1 MQSTEEMIIN
11 VQEIEPRFRHQT
23 IFESFSQLLDGES
36 LIIHN
41 NHDPL
46 PVYHQLLDMW
56 GEIFTWEY
64 LQQGPQWW
72 DIRVTKMLDMATENH
87 GEQEAILINVPAIE
101 PRLKHATIFQVFDEL
116 QPGESLIIHND
127 HDPKPVYFQL
137 LSERG
142 DIFTWEYLEQGPENW
157 DILVTKN
164 KDLTSNSTS
173 ENSSNENS
181 NKEKIVDVPSLEP
194 RLKHPTIFQTFDEL
208 QPGES
213 FIIHNDHDPK
223 PVYYQLLGERGD
235 VFTWEYL
242 LQGPDFWDIRVTR
255 RGEEE
260 QETIGQIA
268 AKDLRKAEVFKK
280 FGIDFCCGGKKTVRE
295 VCAEKGIDATIVEK
309 ELQQPISTVTNSNM
323 NFTEW
328 NIDFLADFVVNTHHT
343 YVRKY
348 LPEITA
354 YANKVAKVHGA
365 QHPELVDIHALVE
378 KVNAELSAHMVD
390 EETILFPRVKEIAH
404 AQKNNLPYTKE
415 NRDSLEE
422 MIFET
427 EKEHDSVGRAMEK
440 IRELSNDFAIPDD
453 ACTSY
458 KLLFKMIEEFESDLF
473 IHIHLENNIMFPKA
487 IEIEKTFS

>member
-1 MQSTEEMIIN
+1 MQATDEIIIN

-23 IFESFSQLLDGES
+23 IFETFSQLLDGES

-46 PVYHQLLDMW
+46 PVYYQLLDMW

-64 LQQGPQWW
+64 LQQGPEWW
-72 DIRVTKMLDMATENH
+72 DIRVTKTLHAHDDHE
-87 GEQEAILINVPAIE
+87 GQEAILINVPAIE
-101 PRLKHATIFQVFDEL
+101 PSQKHATIFQVFDEL

-137 LSERG
+137 LGERG
-142 DIFTWEYLEQGPENW
+142 DIFTWEYLEQGPEFW

-164 KDLTSNSTS
+164 VLETEKSNQEMTTS
-173 ENSSNENS
+173 ENNTQV
-181 NKEKIVDVPSLEP
+181 IVNVPSLEP
-194 RLKHPTIFQTFDEL
+194 RLKHPTIFQTFDDTL
-208 QPGES
+208 PGES

-242 LQGPDFWDIRVTR
+242 QQGPDFWDILVTK
-255 RGEEE
+255 RGEDQ

-280 FGIDFCCGGKKTVRE
+280 YGIDFCCGGKKTVRE
-295 VCAEKGIDATIVEK
+295 ACAEKGIDASIVEQ
-309 ELQQPISTVTNSNM
+309 ELQQPVANVTNANM

-328 NIDFLADFVVNTHHT
+328 NIDFLADYVVNTHHN

-354 YANKVAKVHGA
+354 YSSKVAKVHGA
-365 QHPELVDIHALVE
+365 HHPELAQIDDLVG

-390 EETILFPRVKEIAH
+390 EETILFPRVKEIVN
-404 AQKNNLPYTKE
+404 AQKNNSPYSIE
-415 NRDSLEE
+415 GREALEAL
-422 MIFET
+422 IDET

-440 IRELSNDFAIPDD
+440 IRELSDNYAIPSD
-453 ACTSY
+453 ACASY
-458 KLLFKMIEEFESDLF
+458 KLLFKMLEEFESDLF

-487 IEIEKTFS
+487 IEIEKTLS

>member
-1 MQSTEEMIIN
+1 MQATDEIIIN
-11 VQEIEPRFRHQT
+11 VQEIEPRLRHQT
-23 IFESFSQLLDGES
+23 IFETFSHLLDGES

-46 PVYHQLLDMW
+46 PVYYQLLDMW
-56 GEIFTWEY
+56 GEIFNWEY
-64 LQQGPQWW
+64 LQQGPEWW
-72 DIRVTKMLDMATENH
+72 DIRVTKNLNAQPH
-87 GEQEAILINVPAIE
+87 AEQEAILINVPAIE
-101 PRLKHATIFQVFDEL
+101 PHLKHATIFQVFDEL

-137 LSERG
+137 LGERG

-164 KDLTSNSTS
+164 IILEDTPMTTTNQ
-173 ENSSNENS
+173 
-181 NKEKIVDVPSLEP
+181 EKVVDVPSLEP
-194 RLKHPTIFQTFDEL
+194 RLKHPTIFQTFDETL
-208 QPGES
+208 PGES

-235 VFTWEYL
+235 IFTWEYL
-242 LQGPDFWDIRVTR
+242 QQGPDFWDIRVTK
-255 RGEEE
+255 RGENQ

-295 VCAEKGIDATIVEK
+295 ACAEKGIDASLVEK
-309 ELQQPISTVTNSNM
+309 ELQQPIANVTNSNM

-328 NIDFLADFVVNTHHT
+328 NIDFLADYVVNTHHN

-354 YANKVAKVHGA
+354 YSNKVAKVHGA
-365 QHPELVDIHALVE
+365 HHPELHSINTLVDR
-378 KVNAELSAHMVD
+378 VNEELSAHMVD
-390 EETILFPRVKEIAH
+390 EENILFPRVKEIVN
-404 AQKNNLPYTKE
+404 AQKNNLPYSITE
-415 NRDSLEE
+415 RESLEK
-422 MIFET
+422 MIEET
-427 EKEHDSVGRAMEK
+427 EKEHDSVGRAMEE
-440 IRELSNDFAIPDD
+440 IRSLSQNYAIPED

-458 KLLFKMIEEFESDLF
+458 KLLFKMLEEFESDLF

-487 IEIEKTFS
+487 IEIEKTLS